1 MPTPSKLDRK
11 QWLTLKVTGTWL
23 VQTYTI
29 QKDSKILHGTK
40 FPGELTL

>member
-1 MPTPSKLDRK
+1 MPTPNKLDRK

-23 VQTYTI
+23 AKVYAI
-29 QKDSKILHGTK
+29 QKDSKTLYGTK